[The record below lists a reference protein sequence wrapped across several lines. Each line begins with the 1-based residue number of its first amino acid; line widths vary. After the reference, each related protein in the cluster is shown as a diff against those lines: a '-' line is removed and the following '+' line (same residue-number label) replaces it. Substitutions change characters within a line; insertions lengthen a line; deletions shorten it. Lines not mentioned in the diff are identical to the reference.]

1 MRRLACLL
9 IALSLVLAL
18 VLALGAAAGAAER
31 RLRLATTTSTENTGL
46 LDVLLPPFERLHRVK
61 VDVLSVGTG
70 KALALGRRCDVDVV
84 LVHAPDL
91 EERFVAK
98 GHGANRRR
106 VMHNY
111 FIIAG
116 PPADPAAVAEAAN
129 AVEAMRRVAAA
140 KAEFISRGD
149 NSGTHV
155 KERELWEAAGVI
167 PDWPGYQEAGQGMGA
182 VLTMASQKQAYTLS
196 DVGTFRGYL
205 AAGKLELAE
214 LFTGDELLKN
224 PYSVIAVNPGKCPQA
239 AGGLAKAF
247 IDYLVSPRA
256 QELIGAYRAGG
267 KRLFWPDTR
276 PQEPP
281 KPVAE

>member
-18 VLALGAAAGAAER
+18 VLALAPAAGAAER

-46 LDVLLPPFERLHRVK
+46 LDVLLPPFERAQGAQ

-84 LVHAPDL
+84 LVHAPDM
-91 EERFVAK
+91 EERFVAQ
-98 GHGANRRR
+98 GFGANRHR

-116 PPADPAAVAEAAN
+116 PAADPARVAEAAN
-129 AVEAMRRVAAA
+129 AVGAMRRIARAR
-140 KAEFISRGD
+140 AEFISRGD
-149 NSGTHV
+149 NSGTNL
-155 KERELWEAAGVI
+155 KELELWEAAGI
-167 PDWPGYQEAGQGMGA
+167 QPAWPGYQEAGQGMGA
-182 VLTMASQKQAYTLS
+182 VLTIASQKQAYTLS
-196 DVGTFRGYL
+196 DVGTFRGYQH
-205 AAGKLELAE
+205 AGKLDLVE
-214 LFTGDELLKN
+214 LFTGGELLKN
-224 PYSVIAVNPGKCPQA
+224 PYSVIAVNPGKCPGVRA
-239 AGGLAKAF
+239 GLAEAF

-267 KRLFWPDTR
+267 KQMFWPDIR
-276 PQEPP
+276 PQDPP
-281 KPVAE
+281 QPIAE